1 MMRPVKYKLKIYFS
15 NNQQGEKMKINLS
28 PENVAN
34 GLCNKVVG
42 VQMNAADVDSINAFA
57 YKHGLSK
64 AFVCRE
70 LMRLGVEA
78 FNLKYG
84 EGAE

>member
-1 MMRPVKYKLKIYFS
+1 
-15 NNQQGEKMKINLS
+15 MKITIS

-34 GLCNKVVG
+34 GLCNKVIG
-42 VQMNAADVDSINAFA
+42 IQLNSADVDSINAFA
-57 YKHGLSK
+57 HKHCLSK

-70 LMRLGVEA
+70 LMRLGVDA

>member
-1 MMRPVKYKLKIYFS
+1 
-15 NNQQGEKMKINLS
+15 MKINLS

-84 EGAE
+84 EGEGS

>member
-1 MMRPVKYKLKIYFS
+1 MNIT
-15 NNQQGEKMKINLS
+15 IS
-28 PENVAN
+28 PENVDN

-57 YKHGLSK
+57 HKHALSK

-78 FNLKYG
+78 FNAKYSNKG
-84 EGAE
+84 E

>member
-1 MMRPVKYKLKIYFS
+1 M
-15 NNQQGEKMKINLS
+15 GCGMKINLS
-28 PENVAN
+28 PENVDN
-34 GLCNKVVG
+34 GLCNKVIG
-42 VQMNAADVDSINAFA
+42 IQLNSADVDSINAFA
-57 YKHGLSK
+57 HKHGLSK

-84 EGAE
+84 EVAE

>member
-1 MMRPVKYKLKIYFS
+1 
-15 NNQQGEKMKINLS
+15 MKITLS
-28 PENVAN
+28 PENVDN

-42 VQMNAADVDSINAFA
+42 IQLNSADVDSINAFA
-57 YKHGLSK
+57 YKHALSK

-70 LMRLGVEA
+70 LMRLGVDA